1 MFKFSFQSFK
11 LKVQNF
17 KLNFLSFILLNS
29 IYFARIEVIIIEKSM
44 KNNKYKPTNDYM
56 FSRVFGDNDSREILK
71 SFLQSILTDIEIVK
85 IESVKQAHLDANSI
99 NKKFSR
105 MDILATINNN
115 LKINIEMQM
124 VDLHNTVDR
133 SLYYVERLA
142 TKDLEKNQRYTN
154 LPKTICIWILNYDI
168 FESDAPFHDISRL
181 RRDYNSEVLTDKL
194 EMHYIQLP
202 KFKKKCKHIS
212 TALEQWLTFII
223 NDDLE
228 EVKNMDNK
236 LIHDAQS
243 KLDLLNDS
251 EEAREIAER
260 IADAERNERDA
271 LDYERKAG
279 IAEGISQKNL
289 EIIKNMLAKNTDIE
303 FISEVTNTS
312 KEEIIKI
319 KNNLK

>member
-1 MFKFSFQSFK
+1 MKK
-11 LKVQNF
+11 N
-17 KLNFLSFILLNS
+17 
-29 IYFARIEVIIIEKSM
+29 
-44 KNNKYKPTNDYM
+44 KNNDYKPTNDYM

-71 SFLQSILTDIEIVK
+71 SFLQSILTDIEIIK
-85 IESVKQAHLDANSI
+85 IESVKQAHLDASSI

-115 LKINIEMQM
+115 LKVNIEMQM
-124 VDLHNTVDR
+124 ADLHNTIDR

-168 FESDAPFHDISRL
+168 FEPDAPFHDISRL
-181 RRDYNSEVLTDKL
+181 RRDYNFKILTDKL

-202 KFKKKCKHIS
+202 KFKKGCKHIS

-279 IAEGISQKNL
+279 IAEGRAEGHAEGLAKGRAEGISQKNL
-289 EIIKNMLAKNTDIE
+289 EIIKNMLAENLDIDLISKITKTD
-303 FISEVTNTS
+303 
-312 KEEIIKI
+312 KEEILRI
-319 KNNLK
+319 KNNL

>member
-1 MFKFSFQSFK
+1 
-11 LKVQNF
+11 
-17 KLNFLSFILLNS
+17 
-29 IYFARIEVIIIEKSM
+29 
-44 KNNKYKPTNDYM
+44 
-56 FSRVFGDNDSREILK
+56 
-71 SFLQSILTDIEIVK
+71 
-85 IESVKQAHLDANSI
+85 
-99 NKKFSR
+99 
-105 MDILATINNN
+105 
-115 LKINIEMQM
+115 
-124 VDLHNTVDR
+124 
-133 SLYYVERLA
+133 
-142 TKDLEKNQRYTN
+142 
-154 LPKTICIWILNYDI
+154 
-168 FESDAPFHDISRL
+168 
-181 RRDYNSEVLTDKL
+181 
-194 EMHYIQLP
+194 MHYIQLP

-279 IAEGISQKNL
+279 IAEGLAKGISQKNL

-319 KNNLK
+319 KNNLKYL

>member
-1 MFKFSFQSFK
+1 
-11 LKVQNF
+11 
-17 KLNFLSFILLNS
+17 
-29 IYFARIEVIIIEKSM
+29 
-44 KNNKYKPTNDYM
+44 
-56 FSRVFGDNDSREILK
+56 
-71 SFLQSILTDIEIVK
+71 
-85 IESVKQAHLDANSI
+85 
-99 NKKFSR
+99 
-105 MDILATINNN
+105 
-115 LKINIEMQM
+115 
-124 VDLHNTVDR
+124 
-133 SLYYVERLA
+133 
-142 TKDLEKNQRYTN
+142 
-154 LPKTICIWILNYDI
+154 
-168 FESDAPFHDISRL
+168 
-181 RRDYNSEVLTDKL
+181 
-194 EMHYIQLP
+194 MHYIQLP

-243 KLDLLNDS
+243 KLDLLKDS

-279 IAEGISQKNL
+279 IAEGLAKGISQKNL

-319 KNNLK
+319 KNNLKYL

>member
-1 MFKFSFQSFK
+1 
-11 LKVQNF
+11 
-17 KLNFLSFILLNS
+17 
-29 IYFARIEVIIIEKSM
+29 
-44 KNNKYKPTNDYM
+44 
-56 FSRVFGDNDSREILK
+56 
-71 SFLQSILTDIEIVK
+71 
-85 IESVKQAHLDANSI
+85 
-99 NKKFSR
+99 
-105 MDILATINNN
+105 
-115 LKINIEMQM
+115 
-124 VDLHNTVDR
+124 
-133 SLYYVERLA
+133 
-142 TKDLEKNQRYTN
+142 
-154 LPKTICIWILNYDI
+154 
-168 FESDAPFHDISRL
+168 
-181 RRDYNSEVLTDKL
+181 
-194 EMHYIQLP
+194 MHYIQLP

-279 IAEGISQKNL
+279 LAEGRAKGIAEGLAKGISQKNL

>member
-29 IYFARIEVIIIEKSM
+29 TYFARIEVLIIEKSM

-124 VDLHNTVDR
+124 ADLHNTVDR

>member
-1 MFKFSFQSFK
+1 
-11 LKVQNF
+11 
-17 KLNFLSFILLNS
+17 
-29 IYFARIEVIIIEKSM
+29 
-44 KNNKYKPTNDYM
+44 
-56 FSRVFGDNDSREILK
+56 
-71 SFLQSILTDIEIVK
+71 
-85 IESVKQAHLDANSI
+85 
-99 NKKFSR
+99 
-105 MDILATINNN
+105 
-115 LKINIEMQM
+115 
-124 VDLHNTVDR
+124 
-133 SLYYVERLA
+133 
-142 TKDLEKNQRYTN
+142 
-154 LPKTICIWILNYDI
+154 
-168 FESDAPFHDISRL
+168 
-181 RRDYNSEVLTDKL
+181 
-194 EMHYIQLP
+194 MHYIQLP
-202 KFKKKCKHIS
+202 KFKKKCKHIL

-279 IAEGISQKNL
+279 IAEGLAKGISQKNL

>member
-1 MFKFSFQSFK
+1 
-11 LKVQNF
+11 
-17 KLNFLSFILLNS
+17 
-29 IYFARIEVIIIEKSM
+29 
-44 KNNKYKPTNDYM
+44 
-56 FSRVFGDNDSREILK
+56 
-71 SFLQSILTDIEIVK
+71 
-85 IESVKQAHLDANSI
+85 
-99 NKKFSR
+99 
-105 MDILATINNN
+105 
-115 LKINIEMQM
+115 
-124 VDLHNTVDR
+124 
-133 SLYYVERLA
+133 
-142 TKDLEKNQRYTN
+142 
-154 LPKTICIWILNYDI
+154 
-168 FESDAPFHDISRL
+168 
-181 RRDYNSEVLTDKL
+181 
-194 EMHYIQLP
+194 MHYIQLP

-279 IAEGISQKNL
+279 LAEGLAKGISQKNL